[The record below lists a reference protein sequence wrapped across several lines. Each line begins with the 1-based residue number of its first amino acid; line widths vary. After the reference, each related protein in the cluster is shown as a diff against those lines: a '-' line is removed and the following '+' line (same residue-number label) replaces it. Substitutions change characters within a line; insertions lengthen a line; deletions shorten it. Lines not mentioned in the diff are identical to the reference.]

1 MPRVN
6 VSIQVIPRVTGDQD
20 IYDIVDE
27 AIRVIQQSGVKYE
40 VGPMETTMEGEYDE
54 LMDVV
59 KRAQEAVIAAGS
71 ERVITIVK
79 IDYSPSG
86 VTMEEKVGK
95 YRQR

>member
-1 MPRVN
+1 
-6 VSIQVIPRVTGDQD
+6 
-20 IYDIVDE
+20 
-27 AIRVIQQSGVKYE
+27 
-40 VGPMETTMEGEYDE
+40 METTMEGEYDE

>member
-27 AIRVIQQSGVKYE
+27 AIGVIQQSGVKYE

-54 LMDVV
+54 LMGRCEESPGSGDCGG
-59 KRAQEAVIAAGS
+59 KRAGDHHCEN
-71 ERVITIVK
+71 
-79 IDYSPSG
+79 
-86 VTMEEKVGK
+86 
-95 YRQR
+95 